1 MNYVPKDE
9 VNVFHD
15 AEKYDLILCLSVTK
29 WIHLNYGD
37 QGLKLTFRKIF
48 NQLRPGGKLI
58 LEVSIMFS
66 IVETQDFALQ
76 NTDCISVSHS
86 VICSKMNAKKI
97 PFHDLISLF
106 YSKFSC
112 KIGRA
117 TRRRR
122 R

>member
-29 WIHLNYGD
+29 WIHLNCGD

-58 LEVSIMFS
+58 LEVSIMLILLFKAYS
-66 IVETQDFALQ
+66 L
-76 NTDCISVSHS
+76 SVTPKQAIHYQ
-86 VICSKMNAKKI
+86 I
-97 PFHDLISLF
+97 
-106 YSKFSC
+106 
-112 KIGRA
+112 
-117 TRRRR
+117 
-122 R
+122 